1 MRPANKTRVS
11 TGASSAK
18 LLLLSIVLLSIV
30 SATALQR
37 STAADQN
44 PTDRN
49 ATGSTT
55 GNTTGIELPQLVIS
69 TSTDRS
75 HAYINEQVLITVDV
89 LVPES
94 AFNVRQEKLTVP
106 GADVFTLSK
115 TISNTVHNDQ
125 PYQRISSRYALF
137 FKLAGHQ
144 RVPSINTSAT
154 LPVSAGGADATS
166 NPRISAASNPLTIDI
181 NPAPVAAASWL
192 AAMDITA
199 QSQWQFDGKNKSFVA
214 GEPATR
220 RYEVQ
225 ISGQF
230 PTAIPE
236 LNYSVPDGLRL
247 YIDPPQIEKYN
258 DKSGLGGT
266 LTQVT
271 TIIPNQ
277 AGVYQI
283 PSLQIDWWD
292 SARQQWKQTSIAA
305 DSINVKP
312 STLADSKLQFSSWK
326 MATLLVMT
334 TALATVSGGILLYQ
348 RRRTRTYLRAATRLT
363 ENQAWT
369 SVKKALRAGNP
380 HKTRSAVVTWY
391 STINNANTTVS
402 IEQIGTSDTELR
414 MLLNRLDALIYR
426 NSYENKMDYRAL
438 KARLINLRKQLKQKG
453 RNDRSGKRPRNE
465 SAGLI
470 DLYPVRSG
478 LPTSR
483 QMSRQ

>member
-30 SATALQR
+30 SAAALQR

-115 TISNTVHNDQ
+115 TVSNTVHNDQ

-247 YIDPPQIEKYN
+247 YIDPPHIQKYN
-258 DKSGLGGT
+258 D
-266 LTQVT
+266 
-271 TIIPNQ
+271 
-277 AGVYQI
+277 
-283 PSLQIDWWD
+283 
-292 SARQQWKQTSIAA
+292 
-305 DSINVKP
+305 
-312 STLADSKLQFSSWK
+312 
-326 MATLLVMT
+326 
-334 TALATVSGGILLYQ
+334 
-348 RRRTRTYLRAATRLT
+348 
-363 ENQAWT
+363 NQAW
-369 SVKKALRAGNP
+369 AA
-380 HKTRSAVVTWY
+380 H
-391 STINNANTTVS
+391 
-402 IEQIGTSDTELR
+402 
-414 MLLNRLDALIYR
+414 
-426 NSYENKMDYRAL
+426 
-438 KARLINLRKQLKQKG
+438 
-453 RNDRSGKRPRNE
+453 
-465 SAGLI
+465 
-470 DLYPVRSG
+470 
-478 LPTSR
+478 
-483 QMSRQ
+483 

>member
-30 SATALQR
+30 SAVALQR

-49 ATGSTT
+49 ATGKVT
-55 GNTTGIELPQLVIS
+55 GMVLPQLVIS

-115 TISNTVHNDQ
+115 TVSNTVHNDQ

-137 FKLAGHQ
+137 FKLAGDQ
-144 RVPSINTSAT
+144 RVPSIKTSAT
-154 LPVSAGGADATS
+154 LPVSAGGAGATS

-181 NPAPVAAASWL
+181 NPAPIAAANWL
-192 AAMDITA
+192 AAMSITA

-247 YIDPPQIEKYN
+247 YIDPPHIQKYN

-266 LTQVT
+266 LTQIT

-292 SARQQWKQTSIAA
+292 SCLLYTS
-305 DSINVKP
+305 P
-312 STLADSKLQFSSWK
+312 SPRD
-326 MATLLVMT
+326 ATLSRMP
-334 TALATVSGGILLYQ
+334 S
-348 RRRTRTYLRAATRLT
+348 
-363 ENQAWT
+363 
-369 SVKKALRAGNP
+369 
-380 HKTRSAVVTWY
+380 SA
-391 STINNANTTVS
+391 
-402 IEQIGTSDTELR
+402 
-414 MLLNRLDALIYR
+414 
-426 NSYENKMDYRAL
+426 
-438 KARLINLRKQLKQKG
+438 
-453 RNDRSGKRPRNE
+453 
-465 SAGLI
+465 
-470 DLYPVRSG
+470 
-478 LPTSR
+478 
-483 QMSRQ
+483 